1 MEQSLQACKV
11 PVQHRVYEQPHV
23 SHASF
28 VTDWQPLSADMLGT
42 SEPTSSSPGCG
53 VAEFAS
59 SMQTDALS
67 GSKQGLPAFAQ
78 HIVEDIKGR
87 SS

>member
-28 VTDWQPLSADMLGT
+28 VTDWQPLSADELGM
-42 SEPTSSSPGCG
+42 SKPTSSSPRDGTAQIARPRQAG
-53 VAEFAS
+53 
-59 SMQTDALS
+59 ALP
-67 GSKQGLPAFAQ
+67 GSTQGLPEFAQ
-78 HIVEDIKGR
+78 HIFEDIKGQ
-87 SS
+87 SP